1 MPGVVN
7 APIPA
12 PVAGPSKSAAAY
24 KARTG
29 FAPTSFRTL
38 DREKAFTNPSPDGHK
53 YTAPQ
58 ELVAPHIHS
67 FDALFEGAPL
77 ENGQVSQTEGL
88 LKMGVDD
95 LLPKVVFDHKE
106 DQSLGPRGNRLQS
119 ESRVGPQSFAGSL
132 TVACVVQ
139 CASWRSRWAARWG
152 CTRARTR
159 GNGASTR
166 QR

>member
-1 MPGVVN
+1 MPGITN

-38 DREKAFTNPSPDGHK
+38 DRERAFSQPPTDGHK

-67 FDALFEGAPL
+67 FDALFEGAPQ

-88 LKMGVDD
+88 LNMGVAD

-106 DQSLGPRGNRLQS
+106 DPNLGPRGNRLQS
-119 ESRVGPQSFAGSL
+119 TWDVRRFFTRRCANSDAPREQ
-132 TVACVVQ
+132 CV
-139 CASWRSRWAARWG
+139 SWK
-152 CTRARTR
+152 
-159 GNGASTR
+159 
-166 QR
+166 